1 MQEMSYPWIAA
12 LIKDQDKRDDMV
24 DPHCSGTLV
33 SLGFIQYK
41 PTIAKIEE
49 IPPESTKVDSS

>member
-1 MQEMSYPWIAA
+1 MSYPWIAA